1 MNVYDFDKTIYMNDS
16 SIDLIK
22 SLYFKKPYLIFT
34 CGIKSFIAAT
44 KYFIFHKGRKEDA
57 KEVFFEILNHFDNKE
72 KVIEDFWDKHID
84 GIKEFYLKQKKD
96 DDLIISASPTFL
108 IEPICKRLNIKCL
121 ASPLDLNTLKY
132 EGKNCYGEE
141 KVNVFKKYYDSQID
155 EFYSDS
161 ISDEPLALLAKKA
174 YIVDKNEIKD
184 WPRKD

>member
-1 MNVYDFDKTIYMNDS
+1 M
-16 SIDLIK
+16 
-22 SLYFKKPYLIFT
+22 
-34 CGIKSFIAAT
+34 
-44 KYFIFHKGRKEDA
+44 
-57 KEVFFEILNHFDNKE
+57 
-72 KVIEDFWDKHID
+72 
-84 GIKEFYLKQKKD
+84 
-96 DDLIISASPTFL
+96 
-108 IEPICKRLNIKCL
+108 